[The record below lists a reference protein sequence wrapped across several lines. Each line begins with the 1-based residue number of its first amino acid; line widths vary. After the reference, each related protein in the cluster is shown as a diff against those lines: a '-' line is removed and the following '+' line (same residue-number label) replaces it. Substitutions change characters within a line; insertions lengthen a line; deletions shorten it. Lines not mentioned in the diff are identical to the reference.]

1 MDKFPRKSLL
11 KLYTLRLCL
20 FFLFVTAFLAQA
32 QTFTLGGQ
40 FWIVRDRGPEQL
52 VNRLPVPVNVATPG
66 HYRINGFILY
76 NSGNHQLNESF
87 YFTLEDAA
95 GNEIVP
101 VDPNAKPHPYKVVPD
116 DSVDGKHIAWRDGGV
131 FYIPQANTDYTL
143 IINHYARIWDD
154 VPYFINPRLY
164 EATGRNAESLNIQK
178 YQLVLEEPYQ
188 KPDLDAPTDLTIN
201 YEAQTVNTTIVDEK
215 VFPAVGPG
223 EDYLYQVA
231 VENTGP
237 NNISSFRTWVNKPD
251 TVEFSNF
258 SIEPAFFAFGKY
270 FWDLGALNQ
279 NDIFNISYQATASNQ
294 VADLPFEL
302 PSIAGVYSA
311 KDTTI
316 DNNFDSTTVYIT
328 NDIVPPTVD
337 VSVTQFS
344 VTDSMVVENG
354 DTTKYVDEGES
365 YQINITLTNNSLG
378 EAQNVVLSDTLP
390 ANVIASNFN
399 VAPLNPDAPVL
410 SWNLPA
416 LAPQTSTTFQF
427 MVQVPD
433 VLPVGTNLFVNN
445 VYVIAANEHPDSTF
459 NNTATDTVFSD
470 VAPKIVDLGLSQV
483 ITTDSMEV
491 VNGDTIKYVKE
502 GETFQITLLIENPS
516 GNVAENV
523 VLGDKLPTG
532 LVIGNYS
539 MTPNLVLGDSVIWDF
554 GDIPGGEQ
562 RVIQF
567 EATVPDTVP
576 AGHYVFINSADLSAD
591 NEELATI
598 TNNTVADS
606 VVLDVPQRFSD
617 IALSQMAF
625 TDSSIFDGVDSVK
638 YVQNGGLYQL
648 KISISN
654 VNDNL
659 ATNINLTNNLPEQV
673 SLVSADP
680 QPAITTGQLL
690 EWNFATLGASEV
702 KEILLT
708 LQVSD
713 SAFAETDSLVNN
725 ATVVAE
731 NENPDNLNDNS
742 STSTVYV
749 VEPATVYSDVR
760 IRQIVIADSF
770 KVVNG
775 DTIPVVKPGE
785 TYEINIIV
793 TNLGPIDAED
803 LVITDIFPDS
813 GFVHDF
819 NITPDV
825 LAPDSAVWN
834 IAVLPGLEE
843 NIFKFFVTL
852 PPVMPEGETPLPNKV
867 DLAVGNEDPN
877 LTGDNSSTEIPI
889 CIYEPPTLYSDV
901 IIWQYF
907 EADSFKVVDGDSVP
921 VVKPGETYTVN
932 IKVRNRGQI
941 AAEDLVITDVFPD
954 SGTVHSFN
962 IQPNV
967 LDADS
972 AIWNLSMLPVNGEE
986 HYQFLVTLPAVMPE
1000 GETELPNRVGLVVGN
1015 EDPNLPDDNSSVG
1028 TPICIY
1034 EPPTLYSDVI
1044 IWQYFEA
1051 DSFRIAN
1058 GDTIP
1063 IIKPGETYTV
1073 HIKVRNRGQIAAE
1086 DLVITD
1092 VFPDSGTVHSF
1103 NIQPNV
1109 LDADSVIWNLSAL
1122 PVNGEEHYLF
1132 LVTLPAVMPE
1142 GETEMPNRV
1151 GLVVGNEDPNLPD
1164 DNSSV
1169 GTPICIYE
1177 PLLLARVI
1185 ITHKVLTGA
1194 EIIKDGV
1201 PFPLVVAGEEIQF
1214 VITVKNLSEYSA
1226 LNLTLY
1232 ERIAEE
1238 LTILGFT
1245 NGGTQSNQVISWLI
1259 PTLGPFGEMVFVVD
1273 ALVPIELPEGE
1284 NEFNVVANIIG
1295 ENVSPDP
1302 EATSVPIIIYNQVY
1316 PAIEASIRTNPTS
1329 VEVSDSIYVDV
1340 MVSGP
1345 VKSYDVW
1352 AYLPN
1357 GQVDSTFADS
1367 FIEQNSLNPNE
1378 WKTLI
1383 PAFVIDYLITTNKED
1398 PVTFEIRALDMNGAL
1413 VTSQAI
1419 STIKSGNY
1427 LVLDRNVYEAEQ
1439 NEPLGIRFKLSN
1451 RRVATLDVYTI
1462 NGRHITQ
1469 ITRDV
1474 YQGGWNLYPWN
1485 GQSSEGQRVGSG
1497 VYLVVLRSGEF
1508 NDYKKFILVR

>member
-1 MDKFPRKSLL
+1 
-11 KLYTLRLCL
+11 
-20 FFLFVTAFLAQA
+20 
-32 QTFTLGGQ
+32 
-40 FWIVRDRGPEQL
+40 
-52 VNRLPVPVNVATPG
+52 
-66 HYRINGFILY
+66 
-76 NSGNHQLNESF
+76 
-87 YFTLEDAA
+87 
-95 GNEIVP
+95 
-101 VDPNAKPHPYKVVPD
+101 
-116 DSVDGKHIAWRDGGV
+116 
-131 FYIPQANTDYTL
+131 
-143 IINHYARIWDD
+143 
-154 VPYFINPRLY
+154 
-164 EATGRNAESLNIQK
+164 
-178 YQLVLEEPYQ
+178 
-188 KPDLDAPTDLTIN
+188 
-201 YEAQTVNTTIVDEK
+201 
-215 VFPAVGPG
+215 
-223 EDYLYQVA
+223 
-231 VENTGP
+231 
-237 NNISSFRTWVNKPD
+237 
-251 TVEFSNF
+251 
-258 SIEPAFFAFGKY
+258 
-270 FWDLGALNQ
+270 
-279 NDIFNISYQATASNQ
+279 
-294 VADLPFEL
+294 
-302 PSIAGVYSA
+302 
-311 KDTTI
+311 
-316 DNNFDSTTVYIT
+316 
-328 NDIVPPTVD
+328 
-337 VSVTQFS
+337 
-344 VTDSMVVENG
+344 
-354 DTTKYVDEGES
+354 
-365 YQINITLTNNSLG
+365 
-378 EAQNVVLSDTLP
+378 
-390 ANVIASNFN
+390 
-399 VAPLNPDAPVL
+399 
-410 SWNLPA
+410 
-416 LAPQTSTTFQF
+416 
-427 MVQVPD
+427 
-433 VLPVGTNLFVNN
+433 
-445 VYVIAANEHPDSTF
+445 
-459 NNTATDTVFSD
+459 
-470 VAPKIVDLGLSQV
+470 
-483 ITTDSMEV
+483 
-491 VNGDTIKYVKE
+491 
-502 GETFQITLLIENPS
+502 
-516 GNVAENV
+516 
-523 VLGDKLPTG
+523 
-532 LVIGNYS
+532 
-539 MTPNLVLGDSVIWDF
+539 
-554 GDIPGGEQ
+554 
-562 RVIQF
+562 
-567 EATVPDTVP
+567 
-576 AGHYVFINSADLSAD
+576 
-591 NEELATI
+591 
-598 TNNTVADS
+598 
-606 VVLDVPQRFSD
+606 
-617 IALSQMAF
+617 
-625 TDSSIFDGVDSVK
+625 
-638 YVQNGGLYQL
+638 
-648 KISISN
+648 
-654 VNDNL
+654 
-659 ATNINLTNNLPEQV
+659 
-673 SLVSADP
+673 
-680 QPAITTGQLL
+680 
-690 EWNFATLGASEV
+690 
-702 KEILLT
+702 
-708 LQVSD
+708 
-713 SAFAETDSLVNN
+713 
-725 ATVVAE
+725 
-731 NENPDNLNDNS
+731 
-742 STSTVYV
+742 
-749 VEPATVYSDVR
+749 
-760 IRQIVIADSF
+760 
-770 KVVNG
+770 
-775 DTIPVVKPGE
+775 
-785 TYEINIIV
+785 
-793 TNLGPIDAED
+793 
-803 LVITDIFPDS
+803 
-813 GFVHDF
+813 
-819 NITPDV
+819 
-825 LAPDSAVWN
+825 
-834 IAVLPGLEE
+834 
-843 NIFKFFVTL
+843 
-852 PPVMPEGETPLPNKV
+852 
-867 DLAVGNEDPN
+867 
-877 LTGDNSSTEIPI
+877 
-889 CIYEPPTLYSDV
+889 
-901 IIWQYF
+901 
-907 EADSFKVVDGDSVP
+907 
-921 VVKPGETYTVN
+921 
-932 IKVRNRGQI
+932 
-941 AAEDLVITDVFPD
+941 
-954 SGTVHSFN
+954 
-962 IQPNV
+962 
-967 LDADS
+967 
-972 AIWNLSMLPVNGEE
+972 
-986 HYQFLVTLPAVMPE
+986 MPE

-1028 TPICIY
+1028 TPICVY
-1034 EPPTLYSDVI
+1034 VPPTLYSDVI